1 MVNAEHPKGVRP
13 LGSVLKTLALLDELG
28 RSREPRRLVEL
39 SRSLT
44 ESRSTTY
51 QKLVTLMH
59 AGWVEVDA
67 SGRYRLSLHAAR
79 VGSIA
84 LEQASLDARSTA
96 VLRDLAD
103 EAAETASLAILS
115 RNRAELIQRVEADG
129 VAVQARVSVG
139 ARMSLDSSS
148 SGRVLTA
155 FAAPEAREAL
165 NRSGAALAPPVM
177 LRRVL
182 RAGYAVSAGTD
193 FPGVR
198 SVAAPIFDASGAC
211 VFALSV
217 AAPVER
223 FNEERLASLL
233 LHAAERLNRLIGG
246 EAAVALQASRSGQGA
261 SPGRSM

>member
-1 MVNAEHPKGVRP
+1 MNGGVRP
-13 LGSVLKTLALLDELG
+13 LRSVLKAFAVLDELG
-28 RSREPRRLVEL
+28 RSREPQRLVEL
-39 SRSLT
+39 TRSLG

-59 AGWVEVDA
+59 AGWVETTEG
-67 SGRYRLSLHAAR
+67 GRYRLSLRAAQI
-79 VGSIA
+79 GAIA
-84 LEQASLDARSTA
+84 LEQASLDERAVV
-96 VLRDLAD
+96 VLRELAD
-103 EAAETASLAILS
+103 EASETASLAVLS
-115 RNRAELIQRVEADG
+115 RNRAELIQRVEAD

-155 FAAPEAREAL
+155 FATPEAREAL
-165 NRSGAALAPPVM
+165 ARLSAVLAPPST
-177 LRRVL
+177 LRAVV
-182 RAGYAVSAGTD
+182 RAGYAVSAGKD

-223 FNEERLASLL
+223 FNEDRLARPLL
-233 LHAAERLNRLIGG
+233 RAAARLNRLIAGAG
-246 EAAVALQASRSGQGA
+246 RTEESASRNG
-261 SPGRSM
+261 